1 MPNTRHY
8 EHFYD
13 QVGCNQIWNMGRGG
27 VQPDAITF
35 YDIPAHEHNVLY
47 WNDAISITPWISHD
61 ELVLQF
67 FGITDTCVELY
78 AEEQGAAAQ

>member
-1 MPNTRHY
+1 
-8 EHFYD
+8 
-13 QVGCNQIWNMGRGG
+13 MGRGG

-35 YDIPAHEHNVLY
+35 YDIPAHERNVLF
-47 WNDAISITPWISHD
+47 WNDATQITPWVTHD

-78 AEEQGAAAQ
+78 AEEQGAAA